1 MKVQNLLGRFKSDS
15 KEGAHEKKTKF
26 QAINLKRDSGLARC
40 FELLPPSDQKKIVAV
55 VVLQISLGI
64 LDLLGVVAVG
74 TLGALSVAGLQGTKE
89 LGKISWVLGFFHLN
103 DLSFQMQAVILALSS
118 AILLIGRTFLSI
130 LFTRRILF
138 FFSRRGASISSNLI
152 SRLLAQ
158 PLLTVQ
164 TRTVQ
169 EILHAVTSGVSLITL
184 QVLAIAVVMVSDLS
198 LLIIMA
204 VGLLVVDP
212 TTAIF
217 TGLIFF
223 AIGYFLYRFLN
234 VRARLLGVASTKL
247 NISSNEKIVEVFN
260 SYREAVVRNRRS
272 YYAREIGKMR
282 LSLSNISAELSFMPF
297 VSKYVIESAV
307 VLGALL
313 IGAIQFLL
321 QDAVHAVGTL
331 AIFLAAGSRIAPAVL
346 RIQQGTIQIRSSLG
360 QATPT
365 LDLIDSLENIDLVEV
380 TSDVVETEHEGFISR
395 IEINNVSLTYPGNNL
410 PAVRGVNLDIK
421 PGLLVA
427 FVGPSGAGKTTI
439 IDILLGVLAPDLGSV
454 TVSGHDP
461 LVAISKWPG
470 AISYVPQDVVIVAG
484 TIRENVA
491 QGFPASEVE
500 ESLIFDALAIAQL
513 SDFVGQ
519 LPLGIETQ
527 VGERGTKLSG
537 GQRQRLGI
545 ARALFTKPKL
555 LVLDEA
561 TSSLDAETEGS
572 ISKAIYGLRGNTT
585 VLVIAHRLSTVRN
598 ADMVVYIKDGQIIA
612 TGDFEQ
618 VRAVVP
624 DFNKQAKL
632 MGL

>member
-500 ESLIFDALAIAQL
+500 ESLIFNALAIAQL